1 MAKKSMAY
9 DHPMYVGREQLNGS
23 LSGSGGAAR
32 FAAFTT
38 LRCKSLTV
46 KPSTAGTSNDAG
58 SAVLVDGTTTTTL
71 ATWTFGSAA
80 TTGTNVP
87 LSTAAT
93 HGTFGTNGFLTLTK
107 GTDATGVFQAAVEV
121 ETTAGADVEA

>member
-9 DHPMYVGREQLNGS
+9 DHGVYTGRETLNGS

-38 LRCKSLTV
+38 FRAKSLTV

-71 ATWTFGSAA
+71 ATFTFGSAGTA
-80 TTGTNVP
+80 GTNIT

-93 HGTFGTNGFLTLTK
+93 HGTWGTNGWLTVVK
-107 GTDATGVFQAAVEV
+107 GTDATGVLQIAVETEV
-121 ETTAGADVEA
+121 VAGADVEA